1 MPAVMAVHASPS
13 TVEAQKRV
21 GAAGGMVRCEEPAL
35 GLAEHEVH
43 IAEASLLAAAWRTAV
58 LCPAEASAS
67 VALHMDA
74 QAALAAAPAALG
86 VAMAEALALAPAVL
100 PGTPPAG
107 ERSTEAPH
115 TVLPYTVLRIAALR
129 IAALRIAA
137 LRIAA
142 PRIAVPRIAVPR
154 IAVPHTAV
162 PRTAV
167 PDWLGMGA
175 CLRSVGM
182 AALLVSN
189 QVAGNIAVL
198 SAAAARAAAVEEVHR
213 AAAAAVE
220 EVAAALPWRPRVGRD
235 VLSRGVLTWRQSF
248 ETVMTRRPPPG
259 VRYKRTSRYR
269 SCSEWPAYN
278 VLVHVG
284 HLPTHKQP
292 TASATQ
298 HQATLESEPC
308 AEGALLMGAS
318 SKSRSPKVPLR
329 RGRPY

>member
-129 IAALRIAA
+129 IAA
-137 LRIAA
+137 
-142 PRIAVPRIAVPR
+142 PRIAVPR

-259 VRYKRTSRYR
+259 VQRTSRYR

-318 SKSRSPKVPLR
+318 SKSRSPKVPLC
-329 RGRPY
+329 